1 MPFTEEYKKLM
12 LIGRGS
18 FAAVYKVRHNKLGYI
33 RAVKISNEMVDSE
46 NDRAYRS
53 FLNECRLML
62 KIGNGSHPNIIH
74 IYQPRLINNHALVE
88 MDYIDGQTLTD
99 YIKEHRWI
107 PMEEFWKFAKGI
119 VGAVGYCHADLYRF
133 LMDPDEDELEP
144 DPEDGSKFII
154 TPEKEKELQ
163 AKYCV
168 NHNDLHSNNIMR
180 RFYDGRYILLD
191 FGLAIQGDRCVKSS
205 SRADG
210 AYEYSSPE
218 KLDGKEITAASDV
231 YSLGILLYEILTG
244 RVPFVMGHGNGMADI
259 SRIYDQQ
266 LHETPAPIEPLR
278 QKVFEETHPG
288 EIYIRDYPEELDKV
302 IMKCLEKRPE
312 DRYKNAKEMLQAILS
327 VRSCQETKN
336 QNLIENLRAENANLR
351 KRLSEMQNNARKTP
365 VIAARSE
372 QPLRR
377 LREIRQ
383 EDFELLSES
392 SKEWYH
398 DNCFILPAGS
408 RLPSPEEVSRIR
420 SSVLLPEDVWTA
432 NDSENASGE
441 RYFIAIKDI

>member
-1 MPFTEEYKKLM
+1 
-12 LIGRGS
+12 
-18 FAAVYKVRHNKLGYI
+18 
-33 RAVKISNEMVDSE
+33 
-46 NDRAYRS
+46 
-53 FLNECRLML
+53 
-62 KIGNGSHPNIIH
+62 
-74 IYQPRLINNHALVE
+74 
-88 MDYIDGQTLTD
+88 
-99 YIKEHRWI
+99 
-107 PMEEFWKFAKGI
+107 MEEFWKFAKGI

-266 LHETPAPIEPLR
+266 LHETPAPIGPLR

-288 EIYIRDYPEELDKV
+288 EKYIRDYPEGLDEV

-327 VRSCQETKN
+327 VSSCQETKDHL
-336 QNLIENLRAENANLR
+336 LIETLRAENADLR
-351 KRLSEMQNNARKTP
+351 KRLSEMQNDARKTP

-383 EDFELLSES
+383 EDFELLSEP

-408 RLPSPEEVSRIR
+408 RLPSSEEVSRIR
-420 SSVLLPEDVWTA
+420 SSILLPEDVWTA
-432 NDSENASGE
+432 NDSENACGE
-441 RYFIAIKDI
+441 KYFIAIKDI